1 MSFSSTF
8 AGKKADL
15 VAALAQ
21 DPHPNFQYGGD
32 LGVLTQ
38 DFLARVAEL
47 VKDDYSVIVEASGH
61 AAGRGELGHVSLTI
75 RVVTVDHPVP
85 KASQQADYVQE
96 LPDAATH
103 HPDQAPAQPVT
114 GTYAQ
119 GAPEL
124 MDNA

>member
-15 VAALAQ
+15 LTALAQ

-75 RVVTVDHPVP
+75 RVVTVDHPMP
-85 KASQQADYVQE
+85 KASQQADYVAE
-96 LPDAATH
+96 APDAATH
-103 HPDQAPAQPVT
+103 HPDPAPANQAAGAT
-114 GTYAQ
+114 SQGYTYT
-119 GAPEL
+119 E
-124 MDNA
+124 